1 MIKNGSN
8 TAKKQNKTV
17 INLDDELDTELDLR
31 TLCVRMLK
39 HHEIIKYA
47 LNFEHEIFCEKAYD
61 VYPISLIG
69 LATNK
74 VKADKWIKKLD
85 SFLYENDE
93 NSTVFR
99 VDFRRVLDEG
109 FPYLVDCETLESIPI
124 PEELFLISEG
134 DFKEYLETVKKHL
147 LKINEASYEVFKDRV
162 KTKSLMCV
170 IEEAEQAV
178 KNLTLPTLDDIR
190 ILKIFKVPALKENMS
205 EKQLMNFVGQLN
217 TLYTERANARL
228 PFLHKL
234 YKHDLNF
241 GHRGDLNNVASQPSI
256 IAGVITP
263 FGGWNNYDVRA
274 FCEKWADRPEEYEE
288 DNRGGYLVCAIEQ
301 DSYFAKITIKDSTYS
316 GIEGDTALLVEKK
329 AIYES
334 DENFIKFLKKEKKR
348 ILGHLSAAKV
358 SYEYFLSTKDLGKNV
373 FEKNQKALQAHV
385 IE

>member
-1 MIKNGSN
+1 MLKNGSN

-93 NSTVFR
+93 NSPVFR

-274 FCEKWADRPEEYEE
+274 FCERWADRPEEYEE

-373 FEKNQKALQAHV
+373 FEKNQKALREHV

>member
-1 MIKNGSN
+1 MLKNGSN

-31 TLCVRMLK
+31 TLCLRMLK

-47 LNFEHEIFCEKAYD
+47 LEFEHEIFCEKAYD
-61 VYPISLIG
+61 IYPISLIG

-74 VKADKWIKKLD
+74 IKADKWIKKLD

-93 NSTVFR
+93 NSPVFR

-162 KTKSLMCV
+162 RTKSLMCV

-190 ILKIFKVPALKENMS
+190 ILKIFKVPSLKENMS

-288 DNRGGYLVCAIEQ
+288 DNRGGYLVCTIEQ

-348 ILGHLSAAKV
+348 ILGHLACART

-373 FEKNQKALQAHV
+373 FEKNQKALREHV

>member
-31 TLCVRMLK
+31 TLCLRMLK

-47 LNFEHEIFCEKAYD
+47 LNFEHEIFCEKDYD

-85 SFLYENDE
+85 SFLYENDK
-93 NSTVFR
+93 NSPVFR

-205 EKQLMNFVGQLN
+205 EKQLMNFVGQFN

-348 ILGHLSAAKV
+348 ILGHLACART

-373 FEKNQKALQAHV
+373 FEKNQKALREHV

>member
-31 TLCVRMLK
+31 TLCLRMLK

-74 VKADKWIKKLD
+74 VKVDKWIKKLD

-93 NSTVFR
+93 NSPVFR

-190 ILKIFKVPALKENMS
+190 ISKIFKVPALKENMS
-205 EKQLMNFVGQLN
+205 EKQLMNLVGQLN

-256 IAGVITP
+256 IAGV
-263 FGGWNNYDVRA
+263 
-274 FCEKWADRPEEYEE
+274 
-288 DNRGGYLVCAIEQ
+288 
-301 DSYFAKITIKDSTYS
+301 
-316 GIEGDTALLVEKK
+316 
-329 AIYES
+329 
-334 DENFIKFLKKEKKR
+334 
-348 ILGHLSAAKV
+348 
-358 SYEYFLSTKDLGKNV
+358 
-373 FEKNQKALQAHV
+373 
-385 IE
+385 

>member
-47 LNFEHEIFCEKAYD
+47 LEFEHEIFCEKAYD
-61 VYPISLIG
+61 IYPISLIG

-74 VKADKWIKKLD
+74 IKADKWIKKLD

-93 NSTVFR
+93 NSPVFR

-162 KTKSLMCV
+162 RTKSLMCV

>member
-1 MIKNGSN
+1 MLKNGSN

-93 NSTVFR
+93 NSPVFR

-373 FEKNQKALQAHV
+373 FEKNQKALREHV

>member
-93 NSTVFR
+93 NSPVFR

-263 FGGWNNYDVRA
+263 FGGWNNYDIRA
-274 FCEKWADRPEEYEE
+274 FCERWADRPEEYEE

-334 DENFIKFLKKEKKR
+334 DENFIKFLKKERRR

-373 FEKNQKALQAHV
+373 FEKNQKALREHV

>member
-93 NSTVFR
+93 NSPVFR

-316 GIEGDTALLVEKK
+316 GIEGYTALLVEKK

-334 DENFIKFLKKEKKR
+334 DENFIKFLKKERRR

-373 FEKNQKALQAHV
+373 FEKNQKALREHV

>member
-1 MIKNGSN
+1 MLKNGSN

-93 NSTVFR
+93 NSPVFR

-373 FEKNQKALQAHV
+373 FEKNQKALQARV